1 MPVRCRRNT
10 PNHTRARNGHGQRPA
25 LPEASPTRL
34 GDFVAYIGAGRG
46 AETLPAAV
54 RREEDPAP
62 ADKQRSERVEGLVV
76 QHPGRAA
83 VVVEDAR
90 KRTRPDRS
98 VEHPMERTVARVER
112 DDLTHRRMWLRQRS
126 LRQQENA

>member
-1 MPVRCRRNT
+1 M
-10 PNHTRARNGHGQRPA
+10 
-25 LPEASPTRL
+25 RL
-34 GDFVAYIGAGRG
+34 RDFVADIGAGRG
-46 AETLPAAV
+46 AEALPAAV

-62 ADKQRSERVEGLVV
+62 AGKQRPERFEGLVV

-83 VVVEDAR
+83 VVIEEAR

-112 DDLTHRRMWLRQRS
+112 DDLAHRRRRLRRRS
-126 LRQQENA
+126 LRQKEKA